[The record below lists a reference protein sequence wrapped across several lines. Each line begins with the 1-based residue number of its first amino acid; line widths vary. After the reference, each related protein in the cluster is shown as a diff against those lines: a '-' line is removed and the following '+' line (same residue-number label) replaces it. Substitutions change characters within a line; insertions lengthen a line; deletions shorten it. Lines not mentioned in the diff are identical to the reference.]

1 MKATDGPD
9 DKSRERTQSQQK
21 GDKKESSDVN
31 SHHSDDELEKADAAN
46 HESDET
52 VSTDIEY
59 DTNTP
64 PEGTTS
70 TSSVT
75 TESDDVSS
83 DTGTDHEVSPRS
95 ETKQLLESG
104 FKTPPRTGS
113 VLKKKTALMEQVSP
127 KIATSI
133 AVNSIIGTS

>member
-21 GDKKESSDVN
+21 GDKKESSDVD

-46 HESDET
+46 RESDET
-52 VSTDIEY
+52 ISNISSPVTDSEY
-59 DTNTP
+59 DTSTP
-64 PEGTTS
+64 PVGTTS
-70 TSSVT
+70 TSPVT
-75 TESDDVSS
+75 TESDGMSS

-113 VLKKKTALMEQVSP
+113 VLKKKRQPLWNKSARR
-127 KIATSI
+127 
-133 AVNSIIGTS
+133 